1 MFEKLFSKGGLTLE
15 RLRGFMSMAEAG
27 SIARAAPDDANRQS
41 QISRQIR
48 ELEEFFDVELTR
60 RKGRTLSLS
69 PAGARLASLIREQ
82 LQDLEDFRR
91 DQRGLPKSFTIGAG
105 ASVLEWLVV
114 PALPRLAELL
124 GGATLLI
131 QPMRSR
137 SLAEAVS
144 EGRADFAILRRDA
157 IPAAKS
163 VLPLVKLG
171 FVICIPERL
180 IPQGVSDRQASH
192 PSFWRDLPFAAGRD
206 GGQLDLAIRA
216 AMADA
221 GVDYRPRFECGS
233 ILQARQLVDMGECA
247 AVLPALG
254 LRGMDRKRIR
264 VLPFA
269 PMKGYG
275 RGLVLHWN
283 ERQTRRRAVDA
294 STIQA
299 MARSLVLTVREPGP

>member
-1 MFEKLFSKGGLTLE
+1 MFEDLFSKGGLTLE
-15 RLRGFMSMAEAG
+15 RLRGFMRMADAG
-27 SIARAAPDDANRQS
+27 SIAKAAPEDANRQS

-48 ELEEFFDVELTR
+48 ELEEFFGVELTR

-69 PAGARLASLIREQ
+69 PAGQRLAALIREQ

-91 DQRGLPKSFTIGAG
+91 EQSGRPKSFTFGAG
-105 ASVLEWLVV
+105 ASVLEWLAV

-137 SLAEAVS
+137 SLVEAVS
-144 EGRADFAILRRDA
+144 EGRVDFAILRGDA
-157 IPAAKS
+157 VPTAKS

-180 IPQGVSDRQASH
+180 IPPGMSDRQASH
-192 PSFWRDLPFAAGRD
+192 PTFWRTLPFAAGRD
-206 GGQLDLAIRA
+206 GGQLDLTIRA

-221 GVDYRPRFECGS
+221 GADYRPRFECGS

-254 LRGMDRKRIR
+254 LRGMDRKKVR
-264 VLPFA
+264 VLPFS
-269 PMKGYG
+269 PLKGYG

-283 ERQTRRRAVDA
+283 ERQTRRRAVDLP
-294 STIQA
+294 TLQK
-299 MARSLVLTVREPGP
+299 MAGALTSAARVL